1 MIPSA
6 PGPPPP
12 GLIVP
17 VPPGLLSA
25 PPSGPGPSPGTCALT
40 TLRLAPAGIPTG
52 CRGCNG
58 GVQPTPFGRPPAA
71 PLPCGPSVVR
81 QPGVGYAFA
90 ALCYA
95 TRAVHPR
102 APTTRCRWPPLGG
115 CALQMPPAGRSPAP
129 AAPAPR
135 DPRATSLMPSR
146 GYLLRAVPLGAPER
160 AALPRPVPLGDSARV
175 GIRVA
180 AAPPLRRLRCSHPAP
195 LQLAGAGRIIST
207 RTSTSTA
214 VFLFYSYE
222 YEFDC
227 FFPYE
232 YPSPAARRGAAGLGT
247 RTGYEYVYRYGC
259 TGPTTPG
266 LRPSTSLLVLG
277 FPLSGILLNDKRCPE
292 SSGNARGS

>member
-1 MIPSA
+1 M
-6 PGPPPP
+6 
-12 GLIVP
+12 
-17 VPPGLLSA
+17 
-25 PPSGPGPSPGTCALT
+25 
-40 TLRLAPAGIPTG
+40 
-52 CRGCNG
+52 
-58 GVQPTPFGRPPAA
+58 
-71 PLPCGPSVVR
+71 
-81 QPGVGYAFA
+81 
-90 ALCYA
+90 LCYA
-95 TRAVHPR
+95 GSSPAGANHS
-102 APTTRCRWPPLGG
+102 
-115 CALQMPPAGRSPAP
+115 LQMAAAGRLRTTDAP
-129 AAPAPR
+129 GGAIPGPG
-135 DPRATSLMPSR
+135 RACPPGPGLHPLPSR

-175 GIRVA
+175 GIRAA

-232 YPSPAARRGAAGLGT
+232 YPSPAAHRGAAGLGT